1 MKIIKISKTKQQN
14 INVSYIKKI
23 QDYFAQ
29 KEYGLR
35 LKVLARDIFDS
46 TINRGGWFDYI
57 GKPRKLPNF
66 ITAPEDCV
74 NVVFK
79 QIKYFPEDVK
89 KMKNMDVDTRIAYKQ
104 KLMSEGK
111 YILPDDVN
119 YESIKNN

>member
-1 MKIIKISKTKQQN
+1 MKVLRINSVQPQKQN
-14 INVSYIKKI
+14 IRQNSKANVVFEKALSTKRVKTFFIDLYRKI
-23 QDYFAQ
+23 FP
-29 KEYGLR
+29 YGL
-35 LKVLARDIFDS
+35 S
-46 TINRGGWFDYI
+46 G
-57 GKPRKLPNF
+57 PRKLPNF

-111 YILPDDVN
+111 YILPDDV
-119 YESIKNN
+119 